1 MTPEQFLS
9 TKTAASR
16 QAFYQQRLRAN
27 QAQQNRQ
34 QFNATVA
41 EFHADSGLYRLR
53 DESGATVQAEGITT
67 GTLQGVVSLYRPAQ
81 GRASIDGIP

>member
-1 MTPEQFLS
+1 MTPEQFLAS
-9 TKTAASR
+9 KAAASR

-53 DESGATVQAEGITT
+53 DESGAIVQAEGITT
-67 GTLQGVVSLYRPAQ
+67 GTLQGVVSLYRPSQ